1 MKFKSVS
8 FLDQKELLKERNM
21 TFHDEERAVKTLEH
35 ISYYRIKEFAEPFA
49 TQITLRDAPEDIDY
63 NGVKFEKIISRYYQD
78 KNFRMYLL
86 HVIEDIEVALQTQIA
101 YVLGETTGDYGY
113 LDFSSWIALNKSKE
127 YIRKMENE
135 IIKNL
140 KYQIKKN
147 QTKELKEKLKYGNNK
162 EFPPIWLAT
171 EMLMFGDLVKILKL
185 MSNKNISKISKH
197 FNCTNKQLISWMG
210 TINLVRNISA
220 HNSNLIDIILI
231 TRPMVDNSWNEYL
244 HTNNN
249 QVDNNKISI
258 ILLIAIHF
266 MAEINSK
273 YNFKNINDSV
283 TKLIKTNEE
292 AYSYG
297 FSSAEDC
304 FRLFP
309 SDKSSKRKG
318 KKYRRRNKT
327 RKYKS

>member
-1 MKFKSVS
+1 MKFESVS

-49 TQITLRDAPEDIDY
+49 TQTMVLDAPDNIDY
-63 NGVKFEKIISRYYQD
+63 NGVKFEKIINRYYQD

-101 YVLGETTGDYGY
+101 YVLGEATGDYGY

-127 YIRKMENE
+127 QIKKMENE

-140 KYQIKKN
+140 KYQIQKN
-147 QTKELKEKLKYGNNK
+147 QTKELREKLKYGNNK
-162 EFPPIWLAT
+162 DFPPVWLAT

-185 MSNKNISKISKH
+185 MSNKNISKISKY

-220 HNSNLIDIILI
+220 HNSNLIDINLI
-231 TRPMVDNSWNEYL
+231 TRPMIDNSWNECL
-244 HTNNN
+244 HTKNN

-266 MAEINSK
+266 MAEINAK

-283 TKLIKTNEE
+283 IKLIKTDED
-292 AYSYG
+292 AHQYG

-309 SDKSSKRKG
+309 SEKG
-318 KKYRRRNKT
+318 KKRRRKNRNKNFKKIKT
-327 RKYKS
+327 TV